1 MKLTILT
8 HDKTY
13 DGGTDRLLSHCNKN
27 NIVLNGKEVLYLPI
41 DRKILVSKEEIEA
54 YEIMSKLMGE
64 KFNRKNIE
72 NIFSISDPFRWN
84 AWRKEKVIT
93 SGYEQ
98 LLSIIF
104 FILLNSNK
112 KILVIDHIEQNL
124 HVLTTIHLIRMIL
137 SNFDF
142 SDFIFTTYQESVLNK
157 YLIEGKIENVD

>member
-13 DGGTDRLLSHCNKN
+13 YGGTDRLLSYCNEKN
-27 NIVLNGKEVLYLPI
+27 IDLNSNEVLYLPI

-54 YEIMSKLMGE
+54 YEVMSKLIDE

-72 NIFSISDPFRWN
+72 NMFSISDPFRWN

-104 FILLNSNK
+104 FILLNGNK
-112 KILVIDHIEQNL
+112 KVLVIDHIEKNL
-124 HVLTTIHLIRMIL
+124 HVLTTIYLIRVIL
-137 SNFDF
+137 NNFNF
-142 SDFIFTTYQESVLNK
+142 SDFIFTTYQESVLIK
-157 YLIEGKIENVD
+157 YIDLIKVE